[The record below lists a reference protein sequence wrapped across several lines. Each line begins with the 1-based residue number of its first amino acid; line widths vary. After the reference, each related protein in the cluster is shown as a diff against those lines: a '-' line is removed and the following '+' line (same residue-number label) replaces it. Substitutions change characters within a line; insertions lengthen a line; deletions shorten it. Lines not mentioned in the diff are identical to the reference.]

1 MKVYKCIHFMKITM
15 VLLTFLQQG
24 GSRTTRLAYGA
35 IVKDV
40 VNLGVEDCKV
50 LEHNNQL
57 TLNA

>member
-1 MKVYKCIHFMKITM
+1 MHVNCRGGRKKNKA
-15 VLLTFLQQG
+15 VLEPHV
-24 GSRTTRLAYGA
+24 SPMGA

>member
-1 MKVYKCIHFMKITM
+1 MKKA
-15 VLLTFLQQG
+15 VLKPHV
-24 GSRTTRLAYGA
+24 SPMGA